1 MNIRPLTEA
10 DEQIVRP
17 LWLELDTELP
27 APPSFEETWDE
38 AWNDLARHTRDGAAF
53 LAEDDEGPVGFVFAS
68 KPQKG
73 RAHVTD
79 IYVRPRARRQGIA
92 TALIGEVAQA
102 ARSLGA
108 ERVSLAVEPT
118 NMAAIALYDRL
129 GFAEISRRLSVEL
142 DMLESRLAAR
152 PTGPSYGSVHVQ
164 TDDVPA
170 VERAVRQFVPRL
182 PGHSLGTV
190 ISPPRNGWVAVY
202 DELCDRDPSMLRR
215 LARELSDRMGAVVLG
230 LGVEDGSVV
239 RFVLLERGRVV
250 DEYLSVPEF
259 YGPLPPGDVVAM
271 AANPTAVAR
280 LTGAEPGRVRALAR
294 TASSPADLAP
304 ADELLGELADAL
316 GLPGGDHG
324 YAHARSLPGAV
335 LIDRP

>member
-1 MNIRPLTEA
+1 
-10 DEQIVRP
+10 
-17 LWLELDTELP
+17 
-27 APPSFEETWDE
+27 
-38 AWNDLARHTRDGAAF
+38 
-53 LAEDDEGPVGFVFAS
+53 
-68 KPQKG
+68 
-73 RAHVTD
+73 
-79 IYVRPRARRQGIA
+79 
-92 TALIGEVAQA
+92 
-102 ARSLGA
+102 
-108 ERVSLAVEPT
+108 
-118 NMAAIALYDRL
+118 MAAIALYDRL

-152 PTGPSYGSVHVQ
+152 PTGTSSVC
-164 TDDVPA
+164 TCTEP
-170 VERAVRQFVPRL
+170 
-182 PGHSLGTV
+182 
-190 ISPPRNGWVAVY
+190 Y

-230 LGVEDGSVV
+230 LGVEEGSVV

-304 ADELLGELADAL
+304 AGELLGELADAF